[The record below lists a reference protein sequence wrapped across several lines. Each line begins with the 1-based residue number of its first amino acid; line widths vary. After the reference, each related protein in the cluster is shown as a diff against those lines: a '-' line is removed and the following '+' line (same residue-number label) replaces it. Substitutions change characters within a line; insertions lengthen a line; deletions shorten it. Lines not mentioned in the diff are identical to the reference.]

1 MGGSSRKSDNLLKI
15 GDVARK
21 AGVSLRTIRYYESL
35 RLIQP
40 EARTPGGQRLYSMC
54 QCQRLDMIRD
64 LRTLDVPLREIR
76 TLLQQRRGARTG
88 AEAVRGVARLFGKGF
103 VEAAR
108 RASTYARIKL
118 GLSQTLQ
125 MMQTCAKCTLSPVPD
140 VCLQCPLVTKRSQ
153 IPAFFSGLLN

>member
-1 MGGSSRKSDNLLKI
+1 MATAPGKSDNLLKI

-21 AGVSLRTIRYYESL
+21 TGMSLRTIRYYESL
-35 RLIQP
+35 RLIEP
-40 EARTPGGQRLYSMC
+40 EARTPGGQRLYSTR

-64 LRTLDVPLREIR
+64 LRTLDVSLREIR
-76 TLLQQRRGARTG
+76 ALLQQRKSARTG

-108 RASTYARIKL
+108 RTSTYARIKL

-125 MMQTCAKCTLSPVPD
+125 MMQTCAKCSLTPVPD
-140 VCLQCPLVTKRSQ
+140 VCLQCPLVTKRIQ
-153 IPAFFSGLLN
+153 VPAYFNGLLN

>member
-1 MGGSSRKSDNLLKI
+1 MARAPGRSDNLLKI

-21 AGVSLRTIRYYESL
+21 TGMSLRTIRYYESL

-40 EARTPGGQRLYSMC
+40 AGRTPGGQRLYSPN

-64 LRTLDVPLREIR
+64 LRDLDVPLREIR
-76 TLLQQRRGARTG
+76 VLLQQRKNARTG
-88 AEAVRGVARLFGKGF
+88 AEAVRGVARLFGRGF

-108 RASTYARIKL
+108 RASTYGRIRA

-125 MMQTCAKCTLSPVPD
+125 MMQTCAKCTLIPVPA
-140 VCLQCPLVTKRSQ
+140 VCLQCPLLTKRSQ
-153 IPAFFSGLLN
+153 IPAYFAGLLN